1 MTHVSFEE
9 FMAELE
15 TTFQSY
21 ADTNDIDKI
30 SVKGWV
36 IEKLRGFGKNICDF
50 REAVLL
56 VENSRV
62 LLPENFK
69 SLSLAL
75 KIEGEIHP
83 REERF
88 TETPFKK
95 YVTNDVVYDSVSMEY
110 IKNSCQSQI
119 IIESLIQEKEYFGKY
134 MDVFPLS
141 LVKGIQ
147 KNSLDVDCYNLH
159 HSIRNTYHHEIN
171 ITNRT
176 LNANFKTGLIYIKYN
191 SLPSDEDG
199 EIVIPILTT
208 GDILRFIENYTKIRI
223 AEQLIANNRNPNP
236 GLQNLLQIWFGQD
249 RLLEIKARSEANW
262 SGLAQDFAQK
272 MYAKNRQNQNRY
284 NLPK

>member
-75 KIEGEIHP
+75 KIEGEIQDEKD
-83 REERF
+83 RCKEI
-88 TETPFKK
+88 PFKK
-95 YVTNDVVYDSVSMEY
+95 YVTNPAVWDSAVQEY
-110 IKNSCQSQI
+110 VISNCESEL
-119 IIESLIQEKEYFGKY
+119 IIESLIVNKQPIEHY
-134 MDVFPLS
+134 MHVTPLS
-141 LVKGIQ
+141 LVKGMQ
-147 KNSLDVDCYNLH
+147 KSALDVDCYNLNPA
-159 HSIRNTYHHEIN
+159 IRNASPHQIN
-171 ITNRT
+171 ITNRS
-176 LNANFKTGLIYIKYN
+176 LNANFKKGLIYLQYN
-191 SLPSDEDG
+191 SLPSTEDG
-199 EIVIPILTT
+199 EIAIPILTT